1 LEKNTYRVLKIVIQ
15 SFYVILKTIFSPE
28 NSAQLGGNSCFREI
42 FLCHLFQLGG
52 RLEEKVSFL
61 KLVDLPREKINNF
74 FKILKY
80 SPQNVRKLCS
90 YTSDKRLITRIY
102 RKLKKLTP

>member
-61 KLVDLPREKINNF
+61 KLVDLPREA
-74 FKILKY
+74 
-80 SPQNVRKLCS
+80 
-90 YTSDKRLITRIY
+90 
-102 RKLKKLTP
+102 KLKIGKMRFHAYLSIPGETNWGKK